1 MCMAYGE
8 MEIQM
13 ICDTRL
19 GEKIL
24 VFNIVFDSFDLVFL
38 LSCRL
43 ECFSELSH
51 CRERGV
57 VVANQCDFQDFLLDL
72 FSLSLSAG

>member
-24 VFNIVFDSFDLVFL
+24 VFNIMFDSFDLFFAL
-38 LSCRL
+38 
-43 ECFSELSH
+43 
-51 CRERGV
+51 
-57 VVANQCDFQDFLLDL
+57 Q
-72 FSLSLSAG
+72 SAGVFFRIITLSRTWCGGSESV

>member
-1 MCMAYGE
+1 MAYGE

-24 VFNIVFDSFDLVFL
+24 VFNIVFDSFDLVFFAL
-38 LSCRL
+38 
-43 ECFSELSH
+43 
-51 CRERGV
+51 
-57 VVANQCDFQDFLLDL
+57 
-72 FSLSLSAG
+72 LSAGVFFRIITLSRTWCGGCESV